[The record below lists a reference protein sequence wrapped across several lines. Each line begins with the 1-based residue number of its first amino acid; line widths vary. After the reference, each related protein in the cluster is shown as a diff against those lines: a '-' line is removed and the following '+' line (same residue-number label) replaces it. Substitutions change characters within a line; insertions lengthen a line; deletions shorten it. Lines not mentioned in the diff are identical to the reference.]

1 MPSKPILLVLG
12 AGSNVGKA
20 LATRFSA
27 AGYNVAFAARSI
39 TNGTSPEGHLS
50 IKADLSEF
58 DAVPSIFAKVKET
71 LGASPSTVIYNAAA
85 LTPPPNSSNIFSVP
99 EEALERDMKLMNTN
113 AFIAAREAVAGFE
126 ALPAE
131 TKKTFIYTGNCLNT
145 KILPVPALV
154 TLGVGKSAAASWIGL
169 ASATFASKGYK

>member
-1 MPSKPILLVLG
+1 MSSKPILLVLG

-20 LATRFSA
+20 LATKFSG
-27 AGYNVAFAARSI
+27 AGYTVALAARSA
-39 TNGTSPEGHLS
+39 TNGTSSDGHLS
-50 IKADLSEF
+50 IKADLSEPN
-58 DAVPSIFAKVKET
+58 AIPSIFAKVKES

-85 LTPPPNSSNIFSVP
+85 LTPPPNAENIFSLP
-99 EEALERDMKLMNTN
+99 EDALEKDLKLMNTN
-113 AFIAAREAVAGFE
+113 AFAAAREAVAGFE

-131 TKKTFIYTGNCLNT
+131 TKKAFIYTGNCLNN

-154 TLGVGKSAAASWIGL
+154 TLGVGKSAAAYWIGL